1 MASKP
6 DRSSDTPT
14 GSRIGTNNDRAD
26 AQEGTSNIPSYSTTR
41 SPADLARIRAFTD
54 VIRDAIGEYGSITE
68 LSPTEAAR
76 RGCLGTLKSLHRRGR
91 MMFDKELCKAAAR
104 GGQLEVLQWLR
115 ENDCP
120 WNADTYVGAAH
131 GGKLKVLQWARKKG
145 CPWDVM
151 TCAAATECGNLEV
164 LKWLRQNSCPWNL
177 QNCASIAADIGH
189 KKLSAWIVNGTPD
202 SGNKA
207 DKAEHIRETPL
218 YIAVRDGRKAAV
230 RALF

>member
-1 MASKP
+1 M
-6 DRSSDTPT
+6 
-14 GSRIGTNNDRAD
+14 
-26 AQEGTSNIPSYSTTR
+26 
-41 SPADLARIRAFTD
+41 
-54 VIRDAIGEYGSITE
+54 
-68 LSPTEAAR
+68 
-76 RGCLGTLKSLHRRGR
+76 
-91 MMFDKELCKAAAR
+91 
-104 GGQLEVLQWLR
+104 
-115 ENDCP
+115 
-120 WNADTYVGAAH
+120 GAAH
-131 GGKLKVLQWARKKG
+131 G
-145 CPWDVM
+145 
-151 TCAAATECGNLEV
+151 GNLEV